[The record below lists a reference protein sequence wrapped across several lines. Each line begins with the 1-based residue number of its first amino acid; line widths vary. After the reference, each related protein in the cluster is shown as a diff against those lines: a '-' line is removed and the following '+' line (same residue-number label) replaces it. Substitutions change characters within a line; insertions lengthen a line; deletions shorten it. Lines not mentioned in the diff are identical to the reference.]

1 MKIFLRLSSYI
12 VILLLISTFLHSKQ
26 VKPKVIIKSS
36 VDNSKITIGDR
47 INYKVI
53 VEYASDTQVEL
64 PDIAAGLSAFEIK
77 DYKIHKPKKKKG
89 RIILENDYL
98 ITTFT
103 TGEYLI
109 PSITV
114 KYVENG
120 ESKGTST
127 IELKIFVESIKSSDS
142 DKDDIRDI
150 KSPIHIYHSA
160 LFYIFLFTLPLLALI
175 GFFGYQYYKNRE
187 IKGFF
192 TKQEPSK
199 TAGEI
204 ALEQLEKLK
213 NMNLIEE
220 GRIKDYYIILSEI
233 IRRYIEGRYNIQV
246 LDRTT
251 GELFWEMKN
260 ARIDKK
266 VVTQVKDLLEDC
278 DLVKFAKYIPPSDI
292 IEKNFNTSVNIVNVT
307 NSTQN
312 AVDSIRKAN

>member
-1 MKIFLRLSSYI
+1 MNNFIFSFNGKLFHSSAKI
-12 VILLLISTFLHSKQ
+12 
-26 VKPKVIIKSS
+26 
-36 VDNSKITIGDR
+36 
-47 INYKVI
+47 
-53 VEYASDTQVEL
+53 
-64 PDIAAGLSAFEIK
+64 
-77 DYKIHKPKKKKG
+77 
-89 RIILENDYL
+89 
-98 ITTFT
+98 
-103 TGEYLI
+103 
-109 PSITV
+109 
-114 KYVENG
+114 
-120 ESKGTST
+120 
-127 IELKIFVESIKSSDS
+127 
-142 DKDDIRDI
+142 
-150 KSPIHIYHSA
+150 
-160 LFYIFLFTLPLLALI
+160 
-175 GFFGYQYYKNRE
+175 
-187 IKGFF
+187 
-192 TKQEPSK
+192 
-199 TAGEI
+199 
-204 ALEQLEKLK
+204 EKLK